1 VLGATLTPYEGAA
14 YYSPQGERLRQ
25 DVNQW
30 IRTSG
35 AYDGVIDF
43 DALVRDSA
51 SPTKIQAQYDSG
63 DHLHPGDTGYAAM
76 GNAVELTLFAAR

>member
-1 VLGATLTPYEGAA
+1 LTPYEGAA
-14 YYSPQGERLRQ
+14 YYNPQGESLRQ
-25 DVNQW
+25 DVNRW

-43 DALVRDSA
+43 DALVRDPA

-63 DHLHPGDTGYAAM
+63 DHLHPGDAGYAAM